1 MGLTFQSHC
10 ESLGIKL
17 LREDTAFIKK
27 MLLSISRHKQ
37 KSVLAEYAEIWLQ
50 AMNETD
56 IVYKKQNIGRRAANN
71 FLREYKK

>member
-1 MGLTFQSHC
+1 MDFFTYCKENDIF
-10 ESLGIKL
+10 L
-17 LREDTAFIKK
+17 LKDDISFINLMLKFIK
-27 MLLSISRHKQ
+27 SEDR
-37 KSVLAEYAEIWLQ
+37 KSVMHSYVEIWLQ